1 MTLKGSR
8 FYFTAYVLIIIFMV
22 GCATTANSIVQLSR
36 EKYVSQVN
44 PKDYKMFRGRRILFS
59 SIIDKSTNTS
69 NLAYYNPE
77 RTIGYQLY
85 YTLPL
90 QGMPQPVVSFFWYA
104 LQKGFDH
111 AGIII
116 EESAPFVDIEL
127 TMILRSVTDKEINFD
142 VFFTRMGRLIYEK
155 NYLVKTPYVQTTNNF
170 VLEQRAYGMI
180 DSMIKTILDDPNF
193 KKMFLK

>member
-1 MTLKGSR
+1 MTLKGFR
-8 FYFTAYVLIIIFMV
+8 FYSTAFVLIIIFMV
-22 GCATTANSIVQLSR
+22 GCASTSSSIVQLSR

-44 PKDYKMFRGRRILFS
+44 PKDYRMYRGKRIVFS

-69 NLAYYNPE
+69 NLAYYNPDK
-77 RTIGYQLY
+77 TIGYQLY
-85 YTLPL
+85 YTLPQ

-127 TMILRSVTDKEINFD
+127 TMVFRSVTDREINFD
-142 VFFTRMGRLIYEK
+142 VIFTRASKLIYEK
-155 NYLVKTPYVQTTNNF
+155 NYLVKTPSVQTTKNS